1 MEQKSRAD
9 RHGCIG
15 RILLAA
21 VFPPAARRLDKSPS
35 SPALPMGQL
44 FSHGRGARKKEVT
57 EVDRAILALKTQR
70 RKLGE
75 YQKKVEELIARE
87 ADVAR
92 RLVREGR
99 KDRALLALKKKR
111 LQEDMLQKAD
121 VWVLNVEQQLAD
133 IEITSK
139 QAAVFASL
147 KAGHDAVR
155 RLQSQIDLADIEK
168 LTEDTEEAKAFQKEI
183 EAALGQELSAAD
195 EDAVLLEFENLEAEL
210 GADEVPDLPSV
221 PTQPVSVSAPPEEDG
236 KEEAAAEEEAAA
248 AAAARPAKVTEGR
261 LMEEPLA
268 A

>member
-1 MEQKSRAD
+1 
-9 RHGCIG
+9 
-15 RILLAA
+15 
-21 VFPPAARRLDKSPS
+21 
-35 SPALPMGQL
+35 MGQL
-44 FSHGRGARKKEVT
+44 FSRGRGDRKHEVT

-75 YQKKVEELIARE
+75 YQKKVEDLIGRE
-87 ADVAR
+87 AAVAR

-133 IEITSK
+133 IEIASK
-139 QAAVFASL
+139 QQAVFASL

-155 RLQSQIDLADIEK
+155 RLQSQVDLADIEK
-168 LTEDTEEAKAFQKEI
+168 LAEDTEEARVFQKEI

-210 GADEVPDLPSV
+210 GATEVPDLPSV
-221 PTQPVSVSAPPEEDG
+221 PSRPVSVPKAAD
-236 KEEAAAEEEAAA
+236 EAKVEVEAEEEAEGAEAAQPAA
-248 AAAARPAKVTEGR
+248 APRKKQ
-261 LMEEPLA
+261 LEEPLA